1 MAISLFWSNYCSNPL
16 NFTNKSI
23 VNKLSLSQMGRR
35 KDYDRLSLSYKWV
48 VLCLLSQLCLT
59 YSIPGPQ
66 TSFIFNRKPPVSCS
80 PPNFSRAESS
90 GCFAVP
96 NASQQ
101 GSLCGHPHHIQI
113 EKWAKKVC
121 INNLVQSAEMLLYFC
136 MTSSLPFGIG
146 SCWCTVKKKKGGER
160 ETLHSYINFIL
171 FNKKQYQ
178 IKNTNTSGD
187 YPAFFPVCLVELK
200 PTKDWKKKSKKPKK

>member
-1 MAISLFWSNYCSNPL
+1 MIRGIPKKWKLTPLFPSHQLITLSVQSWPKSIHTRQQWMAISLFWSNYCSNPL

-35 KDYDRLSLSYKWV
+35 KDYDHLSLSYKWV

-146 SCWCTVKKKKGGER
+146 SCWCTVKKKRGRER
-160 ETLHSYINFIL
+160 DSSQLH
-171 FNKKQYQ
+171 
-178 IKNTNTSGD
+178 
-187 YPAFFPVCLVELK
+187 
-200 PTKDWKKKSKKPKK
+200 